1 MDWLNNPEAFDR
13 FHKDGVD
20 DFPGA
25 VAGAGINRRKNM
37 FNSIVEEE
45 DARFLC
51 DIDIAILRERGLSQE
66 ELEVMVKL
74 NRLTFEWQCRSQ
86 D

>member
-37 FNSIVEEE
+37 NETVEALCSALRAKAEALEAVHCLTPEE
-45 DARFLC
+45 QA
-51 DIDIAILRERGLSQE
+51 
-66 ELEVMVKL
+66 VMAEL
-74 NRLTFEWQCRSQ
+74 NRLTLKWLEQQ
-86 D
+86 KN